1 MKQTFA
7 GIIFIAGWLI
17 SCDRTN
23 NNPGYDYFP
32 DMFYSKAYETYAEN
46 PVFADGKTLRE
57 PVAGTVPTDII
68 PYPYTKTDAD
78 RLLAGGALVN
88 PFTAD
93 AANLDRGAR
102 DYGIFCIHC
111 HGAQAD
117 GNGLLYTKGLYNF
130 KPASLVNDKMKAAP
144 DGEIYH
150 VISVGQGV
158 MQEHGSIIRPDDRW
172 KIVLYLRQLQSGLPE
187 GTPDSSVTTN

>member
-1 MKQTFA
+1 MKRTFA
-7 GIIFIAGWLI
+7 GIILFAGWLI

-23 NNPGYDYFP
+23 NDPGFDYFP
-32 DMFYSKAYETYAEN
+32 DMFYSKAYETYSEN
-46 PVFADGKTLRE
+46 TVFADGKTLRE

-78 RLLAGGALVN
+78 RLLAGKELVN

-93 AANLDRGAR
+93 AATLRQGGR
-102 DYGIFCIHC
+102 DYAIFCLQC
-111 HGAQAD
+111 HGTQAD
-117 GNGLLYTKGLYNF
+117 GNGLLYKNGLYNF
-130 KPASLVNDKMKAAP
+130 KPGSLVNDKMKAAP

-172 KIVLYLRQLQSGLPE
+172 KIVLYVRKLQLELPAE
-187 GTPDSSVTTN
+187 KLDSSITRN

>member
-1 MKQTFA
+1 MKRILA
-7 GIIFIAGWLI
+7 GIIFITGWLI
-17 SCDRTN
+17 ACDRTN
-23 NNPGYDYFP
+23 NDPGYDYFP
-32 DMFYSKAYETYAEN
+32 DMFYSRAYETYAEN

-78 RLLAGGALVN
+78 RLLAGKELVN
-88 PFTAD
+88 PFKAD
-93 AANLDRGAR
+93 AENLGQGAR
-102 DYGIFCIHC
+102 DYGIFCMQC
-111 HGAQAD
+111 HGERAD
-117 GNGLLYTKGLYNF
+117 GNGLLYKNGLYNF

-150 VISVGQGV
+150 VIAVGQGV

-172 KIVLYLRQLQSGLPE
+172 KIVLYVRKLQREQPA
-187 GTPDSSVTTN
+187 GTTESSVTRK

>member
-1 MKQTFA
+1 MKRTFA

-23 NNPGYDYFP
+23 NDPGYDYFP
-32 DMFYSKAYETYAEN
+32 DMFYSRAYETFAEN

-57 PVAGTVPTDII
+57 PVAGTIPTDII

-78 RLLAGGALVN
+78 RLLAGKDLVN
-88 PFTAD
+88 PFAAD
-93 AANLDRGAR
+93 DANLAMGSR
-102 DYGIFCIHC
+102 DYGIFCMQC

-117 GNGLLYTKGLYNF
+117 GNGLLYRNGLYNF

-172 KIVLYLRQLQSGLPE
+172 KIVLYLRKLQSE
-187 GTPDSSVTTN
+187 HISGTTESSVTIN

>member
-1 MKQTFA
+1 MKRTFA
-7 GIIFIAGWLI
+7 GIIFFAGWLI

-23 NNPGYDYFP
+23 NDPGYDYFP
-32 DMFYSKAYETYAEN
+32 DMFYSKAYETYSEN
-46 PVFADGKTLRE
+46 KVFADGKTLRE

-78 RLLAGGALVN
+78 RLLAGKELVN
-88 PFTAD
+88 PFASD
-93 AANLDRGAR
+93 AANLSQGAR
-102 DYGIFCIHC
+102 DYSVFCISC
-111 HGAQAD
+111 HGARAD
-117 GNGLLYTKGLYNF
+117 GNGFLYKKGLYNF
-130 KPASLVNDKMKAAP
+130 KPASLVNDKMIAVP

-172 KIVLYLRQLQSGLPE
+172 KIVLYVRQLQSENPS
-187 GTPDSSVTTN
+187 GTAESSVTSN